1 MSLAALLGSSTDNS
15 YLTVVEADG
24 YAAMSPAELAW
35 KTEGD
40 ETKKEQALVTAT
52 GWMDTLTY
60 IGSKCDPK
68 QPLKWPRAGAI
79 CGDFHYDCGDFPPEI
94 ERCTFTVA
102 NTLLSDPSYI
112 SGGIPG
118 YGGESGGGGTP
129 GELVPGVPNSELK
142 RLKLDV
148 MELEWRDDAASC
160 SGNAGGIIVLEKFPQ
175 ISQILG
181 CLTESVANVGSSRVI
196 LRVRS

>member
-1 MSLAALLGSSTDNS
+1 M
-15 YLTVVEADG
+15 
-24 YAAMSPAELAW
+24 
-35 KTEGD
+35 
-40 ETKKEQALVTAT
+40 
-52 GWMDTLTY
+52 
-60 IGSKCDPK
+60 
-68 QPLKWPRAGAI
+68 
-79 CGDFHYDCGDFPPEI
+79 
-94 ERCTFTVA
+94 
-102 NTLLSDPSYI
+102 LSDPSYI